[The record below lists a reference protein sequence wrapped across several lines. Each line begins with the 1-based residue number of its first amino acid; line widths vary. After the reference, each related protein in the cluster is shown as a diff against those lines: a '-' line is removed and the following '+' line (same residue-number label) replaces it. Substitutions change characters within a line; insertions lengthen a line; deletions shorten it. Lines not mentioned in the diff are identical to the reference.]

1 MIGIRSTSSRSP
13 SRARAAGRGL
23 VAVSLQLAAGEMAAA
38 LRPGIRSPVT
48 GLGRALIDVT
58 PGPAVDVTVALLEAR
73 DKPLLMG
80 VVLTDFLARGAV
92 AGVLAARRPRTASAI
107 LVAQGLVAGGAA
119 ATRADSE
126 TAASALA
133 GAGAGA
139 LGAGALALLGRR
151 PGAALGVLGAA
162 ITAGAVAQRRNAARA
177 AALRDR
183 RVRVVLPA
191 ATAGAAP
198 AGLDVEGLAPLLTP
212 NNDFYETDVTFPPPA
227 LDAADWRLRVHGRVE
242 RELSLSF
249 DALLALGTEELDA
262 TLVCV
267 HNPVGGPRIGTARW
281 LGVPV
286 RTLLDRAG
294 VRPGANQL
302 LARSVDG
309 FSAGVP
315 LDLLAEDRPALVALG
330 MNGEPLGFGHGY
342 PARLLVPGLYGYDA
356 NVKWL
361 AELELT
367 TFAEAADY
375 WTRRGWPREP
385 AHVRPSAR
393 IDVPAARARIAPG
406 PTTLAGVAWAPPHG
420 VSAVEVCVDDGGWRP
435 AALGVELAPTAWRQW
450 SLDADLPPGAH
461 RLRVRTAGQDEQRA
475 DEPPFPRGAAGVHE
489 ITVTAGPPAPA
500 GRGAEARAVAAERA
514 TLARSGLAAWARHGR
529 RSWR

>member
-1 MIGIRSTSSRSP
+1 LTGT
-13 SRARAAGRGL
+13 RAVGHGLIVAG
-23 VAVSLQLAAGEMAAA
+23 VQLTAGELAAA

-58 PGPAVDVTVALLEAR
+58 PGPAIDVTVALLEAR

-80 VVLTDFLARGAV
+80 VVLADFLGRGAA
-92 AGVLAARRPRTASAI
+92 AGALAGRRPRLATGI
-107 LVAQGLVAGGAA
+107 LLAQGLVAGGAA
-119 ATRADSE
+119 ATRAESDA
-126 TAASALA
+126 AASALA

-151 PGAALGVLGAA
+151 PAAALPVLAAAILTGAAA
-162 ITAGAVAQRRNAARA
+162 RRRTAARA
-177 AALRDR
+177 RELRDR
-183 RVRVVLPA
+183 REQVTLPGL
-191 ATAGAAP
+191 ATAAP
-198 AGLDVEGLAPLLTP
+198 AGLDVPGLAPLITP
-212 NNDFYETDVTFPPPA
+212 NAGFYETDVTFPPPV
-227 LDAADWRLRVHGRVE
+227 LDASAWRLRVHGRVE

-249 DALLALGTEELDA
+249 EELLALGAEELDA

-294 VRPGANQL
+294 VRPGADQL

-309 FSAGVP
+309 FSSGVP
-315 LDLLAEDRPALVALG
+315 LDLLAQDRPAIVAVG
-330 MNGEPLGFGHGY
+330 MNGEPLPFGHGY

-406 PTTLAGVAWAPPHG
+406 PTTIAGVAWAPPHG
-420 VSAVEVCVDDGGWRP
+420 VRGVEVCVDDGRWQP
-435 AALGVELAPTAWRQW
+435 AALGVQLAPTAWRQW
-450 SLDADLPPGAH
+450 SVDADLPPGEH
-461 RLRVRTAGQDEQRA
+461 RIRVRTASQEDPRD
-475 DEPPFPRGAAGVHE
+475 DEPPFPHGAAGLHE
-489 ITVTAGPPAPA
+489 IAVTAGAPSPAP
-500 GRGAEARAVAAERA
+500 RGAEARAILAQRA
-514 TLARSGLAAWARHGR
+514 TLARSGLSAWARLGR
-529 RSWR
+529 QWPD